1 MITFREKAEYG
12 FVQLIAWLFR
22 WMPLRLA
29 RGVAA
34 ILSLILTHVIGLR
47 KKVALDN
54 LQHAFPEKDERE
66 LKRIYA
72 HCWRHF
78 LYVGAEMARLPRM
91 NDRLIE
97 RWIDLSQQSILK
109 DELEKGKGVIV
120 VSGHFGNWEWMGGA
134 MSKIGF
140 PVTYVVTSQ
149 TNQLVERWMNRMRE
163 SVGIEIVHRR
173 NAVRGVLSAL
183 KRNRAVA
190 ILCDQDAAEAGVF
203 TSFFGRLASTP
214 RGPALFS
221 LKTGVPI
228 VFTAA
233 PRHRSGKY
241 RIVFEK
247 MNPENLT
254 GDRENDEYNIMQM
267 ITSRME
273 AEIREY
279 PEQWLWLHRRW
290 KSTPD

>member
-1 MITFREKAEYG
+1 MINFREKAEYG
-12 FVQLIAWLFR
+12 FVLLIAWFFR

-34 ILSLILTHVIGLR
+34 ILSLIPAHVIGLR
-47 KKVALDN
+47 REVALDN
-54 LQHAFPEKDERE
+54 LQHAFPEKEERE

-78 LYVGAEMARLPRM
+78 LNVGAEMARLPRM

-97 RWIDLSQQSILK
+97 HWIDLSQQSILK

-134 MSKIGF
+134 VSKVGF

-163 SVGIEIVHRR
+163 SVGIEIVPRR
-173 NAVRGVLSAL
+173 NAVRGILSAL
-183 KRNRAVA
+183 KRNRIVA
-190 ILCDQDAAEAGVF
+190 ILCDQDAAETGVF
-203 TSFFGRLASTP
+203 TSFFSRPASTP
-214 RGPALFS
+214 RGPALFL
-221 LKTGVPI
+221 LKAGVQI
-228 VFTAA
+228 VFVAA
-233 PRHRSGKY
+233 PRHLSGKY

-247 MNPENLT
+247 ISPENLS
-254 GDRENDEYNIMQM
+254 GNSENDERNIMQM
-267 ITSRME
+267 ITSRLE
-273 AEIREY
+273 IEIRKY